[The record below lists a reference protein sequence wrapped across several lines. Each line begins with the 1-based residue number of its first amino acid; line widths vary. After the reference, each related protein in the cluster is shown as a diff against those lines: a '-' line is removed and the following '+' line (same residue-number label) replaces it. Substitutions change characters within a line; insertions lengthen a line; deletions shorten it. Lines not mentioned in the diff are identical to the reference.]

1 MKTLYKILILSSF
14 LVACEDE
21 MPTEPQRRVTI
32 ETILEEYEQCKEEK
46 TSDYCKTFTARAICE
61 YNGVE
66 DLSENG
72 EYVNY
77 HKIYDFIQRNSTW
90 KNLGLANRQE
100 TLDNAQLMAN
110 KGFPVVAIDINDE
123 YKFSVMILQGE
134 QSKSGKWDLNVPSC
148 AAFFPTNYK
157 RSFINK
163 TLNYAWKSP
172 EGIQLWVRK

>member
-1 MKTLYKILILSSF
+1 MKILYSLLFLSLF
-14 LVACEDE
+14 LVSCEDE

-32 ETILEEYEQCKEEK
+32 ETILDEYQQCKEEK
-46 TSDYCKTFTARAICE
+46 TSNYCKAFTARAICE

-77 HKIYDFIQRNSTW
+77 HKIHDFILGNSKW
-90 KNLGLANRQE
+90 KNLGMATSQE
-100 TLDNAQLMAN
+100 TLDNAQMMAN
-110 KGFPVVAIDINDE
+110 KGFPVVAIAIND
-123 YKFSVMILQGE
+123 KHNFTVMILQGE
-134 QSKSGKWDLNVPSC
+134 QTKSGKWGLNVPNC
-148 AAFFPTNYK
+148 AVFFPTNYK

-163 TLNYAWKSP
+163 SLNYAWKSP